1 MIPKVKRSGGPKSK
15 SGKKVVSKNATKT
28 GVYSRSIVLP
38 NEDKSAYQQLV
49 SRYMTEFNPSDMAE
63 TTMVNNLANLTWK
76 KMRLDQYEQNSLMAE
91 WDKGVMLSEL
101 KDEKLMH
108 FPRDLLWLEIYVL
121 LGPYLN
127 KSLDDLEREYV
138 QYETDISELYSQEV
152 NVHYLERFF
161 YKNTELLK
169 EISAVAKDKFNR
181 KHIEVADLLKDTTY
195 IGEEDVAILDACT
208 DKILEY
214 RKDIAWYRD
223 NEEQIEEAKL
233 QLKEKRLMAKMQ
245 QTDFT
250 RAHDELDRSFYRT
263 LTELRKQQQWR
274 REQNEVVVIAE
285 NQK

>member
-1 MIPKVKRSGGPKSK
+1 MIPKVKKSGGPKSK
-15 SGKKVVSKNATKT
+15 KGKKLVSQNATKA

-91 WDKGVMLSEL
+91 WDKGVTLSEL

-108 FPRDLLWLEIYVL
+108 FPRDLLWLEIYVA

-169 EISAVAKDKFNR
+169 EISDVAKKKFNR
-181 KHIEVADLLKDTTY
+181 KNILVADLLKDTTY
-195 IGEEDVAILDACT
+195 IGEEDVPILYACT

-223 NEEQIEEAKL
+223 N
-233 QLKEKRLMAKMQ
+233 
-245 QTDFT
+245 
-250 RAHDELDRSFYRT
+250 
-263 LTELRKQQQWR
+263 
-274 REQNEVVVIAE
+274 
-285 NQK
+285 